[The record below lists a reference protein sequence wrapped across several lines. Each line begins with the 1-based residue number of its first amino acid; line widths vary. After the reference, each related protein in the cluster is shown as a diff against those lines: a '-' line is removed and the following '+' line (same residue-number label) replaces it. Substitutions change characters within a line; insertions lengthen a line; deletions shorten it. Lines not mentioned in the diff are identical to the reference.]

1 MADTAAHLVDRVFP
15 HVPARQW
22 VLSLP
27 FALRYRLA
35 YDAEMVTAVLG
46 VFIRALFGLY
56 RRMARDYGIDQT
68 QCGAVTFVQRFGS
81 AANLHLHFHV
91 IAMDGVYAP
100 GLDGKPEFF
109 ALRPP
114 ENGEVRELA
123 QLLAKRIP
131 ALLTRRGAG
140 TLPPDEGESDRLA
153 RDQPWLSE
161 VYAASVSGRIATGP
175 EAGRR
180 VAVGGDCV
188 DPEGIDSSA
197 SPRCAAVAG
206 FSLHGNVAIH
216 AEDRSRLEDLQP
228 DYNPVGADRMALN
241 DDNACGASVV
251 WRKRSGAA
259 ELR

>member
-1 MADTAAHLVDRVFP
+1 MTDTAAHLMDSVFP

-22 VLSLP
+22 VLSVP

-46 VFIRALFGLY
+46 VFIRAVFGLY

-91 IAMDGVYAP
+91 IAIDGVYAP

-114 ENGEVRELA
+114 ETGAVRELA
-123 QLLAKRIP
+123 ELLAKRIP
-131 ALLTRRGAG
+131 ALLIRRGVG
-140 TLPPDEGESDRLA
+140 TPPPDEGESDRLA
-153 RDQPWLSE
+153 RDQPWLSD
-161 VYAASVSGRIATGP
+161 VYAASLSGRIATGP

-180 VAVGGDCV
+180 VAVGPGGGAAANI
-188 DPEGIDSSA
+188 ESSR
-197 SPRCAAVAG
+197 SPRRAASAG
-206 FSLHGNVAIH
+206 VRLH
-216 AEDRSRLEDLQP
+216 
-228 DYNPVGADRMALN
+228 
-241 DDNACGASVV
+241 
-251 WRKRSGAA
+251 
-259 ELR
+259 